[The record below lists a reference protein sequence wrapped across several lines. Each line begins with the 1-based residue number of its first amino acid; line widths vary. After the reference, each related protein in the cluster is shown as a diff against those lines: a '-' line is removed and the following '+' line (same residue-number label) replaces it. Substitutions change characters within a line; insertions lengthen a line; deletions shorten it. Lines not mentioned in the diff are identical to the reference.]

1 MLYQLSYRLW
11 WPKSSVTRYVLPRM
25 SAPNSNPI
33 SSVSDTARWVAM
45 YRAMES
51 ERPDALFHDS
61 YARRLA
67 GPTGEQILAALPQG
81 RRWAWPMIVR
91 TAVMDEIIMRLIKD
105 DGVDTV
111 LNLAAG
117 LDVRPYRLDLPPTL
131 RWVDVDLAGILSYKE
146 EALAG
151 ETPRCRV
158 EFVRAD
164 LTNPAERRAVFQR
177 VVSTARRAFVITEGL
192 LVYLTPDD
200 VMALARDLA
209 AQPAFRWWLID
220 LGSPALL
227 EWLKRS
233 WGNQLRAGNAP
244 MRFAPESGTAFFA
257 PAGWTEA
264 EYRPILDEAVRLKR
278 APRMAWLWKVLGL
291 LASKKRKEQFK
302 RFSGVVLLHHQS

>member
-1 MLYQLSYRLW
+1 
-11 WPKSSVTRYVLPRM
+11 
-25 SAPNSNPI
+25 
-33 SSVSDTARWVAM
+33 
-45 YRAMES
+45 MES
-51 ERPDALFHDS
+51 ERADALFRDP

-67 GPTGEQILAALPQG
+67 GQSGEKILASMPQG
-81 RRWAWPMIVR
+81 RKWAWPMIVR
-91 TAVMDEIIMRLIKD
+91 TAVMDEIIMRLVTD
-105 DGVDTV
+105 EGVDTV

-117 LDVRPYRLDLPPTL
+117 LDVRPYRLDLPPAL
-131 RWVDVDLAGILSYKE
+131 RWFDVDLEGILSYKE

-151 ETPRCRV
+151 ETPRCPV

-177 VVSTARRAFVITEGL
+177 AGSTARQALVITEGL

-200 VMALARDLA
+200 VMALAQDLA
-209 AQPAFRWWLID
+209 AQPALRWWLMD

-233 WGNQLRAGNAP
+233 WGKQLRAGNAP

-264 EYRPILDEAVRLKR
+264 EYRPMLDEAIRLKR
-278 APRMAWLWKVLGL
+278 APRIAWLWKAVGR
-291 LASKKRKEQFK
+291 LASKKRREQFK
-302 RFSGVVLLHHQS
+302 RFSGVVLLHDQS